1 MKVYRSQW
9 WYKNKTWFSDFP
21 YYQETSATDRLQLD
35 TKELAV
41 HAGIKLSKAKGLVN
55 LICKDGG
62 VRTAKDPLKDICY
75 TKYHL
80 TMRDL
85 GLIETKGT
93 NILTVMS

>member
-1 MKVYRSQW
+1 MKVYRAQW
-9 WYKNKTWFSDFP
+9 WYKDKTWFSDFP
-21 YYQETSATDRLQLD
+21 YSKEIGACERLQAD
-35 TKELAV
+35 IKELATQG
-41 HAGIKLSKAKGLVN
+41 GIKLSKAKGLVN

-62 VRTAKDPLKDICY
+62 LRTGKNPLQDICY
-75 TKYHL
+75 TRYNL